1 MRRFWIVCVLAV
13 LARPACAEPARTW
26 ILDDNP
32 EAPSLGF
39 GAPDSDDL
47 VIAISCEPAAK
58 RMTVVESIPAPKLT
72 PGGTASFKLTAGT
85 QSLDLSGDATANE
98 SDGAVSIEVN
108 GAPNPR
114 LFALLKAGPSLTIEV
129 AGAKETVPL
138 TAAAPHVP
146 VLEKLCSGKK

>member
-1 MRRFWIVCVLAV
+1 MRRVWIVCVLAV
-13 LARPACAEPARTW
+13 LASPACAEQARTW

-58 RMTVVESIPAPKLT
+58 RMTVVESIAAPKLN

-98 SDGAVSIEVN
+98 SDGAVSIEVT

-114 LFALLKAGPSLTIEV
+114 LFALLRAGPSLTIEV

-138 TAAAPHVP
+138 TTAAPHVP